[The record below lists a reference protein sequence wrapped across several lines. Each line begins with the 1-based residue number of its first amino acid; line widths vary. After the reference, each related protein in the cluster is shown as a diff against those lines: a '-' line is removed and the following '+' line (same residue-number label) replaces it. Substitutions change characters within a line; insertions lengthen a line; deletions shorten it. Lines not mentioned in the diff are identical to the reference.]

1 MKLSKMVSRAIEE
14 VEIDNINVEEVNS
27 SNQKRYGISNVPGLV
42 INGKKISEG
51 KVLTVREI
59 KKLLLA

>member
-1 MKLSKMVSRAIEE
+1 MKLSKMVNRAIEE
-14 VEIDNINVEEVNS
+14 VDINNITLEEIDSN
-27 SNQKRYGISNVPGLV
+27 NQKKYGISNVPGLV

>member
-1 MKLSKMVSRAIEE
+1 MKLSKMVNRAIEE
-14 VEIDNINVEEVNS
+14 IDIENIKVEEIDIKKNT
-27 SNQKRYGISNVPGLV
+27 KYGISNAPGLV

-51 KVLTVREI
+51 KVLSVREI